1 MRFCPQ
7 NTEIADM
14 SARCVFNPIKE
25 HRVICQEARFFSQL
39 SQHSVSSWIIALT
52 GLRLLLVFEPIQTN
66 GLMSPGITHQ
76 RGHHF
81 SNGSESD
88 VHVFALVK

>member
-1 MRFCPQ
+1 MRLCPQ

-25 HRVICQEARFFSQL
+25 RRVICQEARFFSQL
-39 SQHSVSSWIIALT
+39 SQHSVSPRIIALA
-52 GLRLLLVFEPIQTN
+52 GLGLLLVFEPIRMN

-76 RGHHF
+76 RGGHF
-81 SNGSESD
+81 SNGSVSD
-88 VHVFALVK
+88 VHAFTLAK